1 MNLLAVHSD
10 MFGDDCVTFKD
21 GHASVLL
28 DGVTVSI
35 HPQTRVSS
43 TCTPVHQPPSP
54 GRPG

>member
-1 MNLLAVHSD
+1 MLAVHSD